1 MIRAMTSNPA
11 VADATPPASGPG
23 RGGADAGAG
32 EDTGAPVQARNRRSG
47 AAARRR
53 ERQREIVEA
62 TRALFDAR
70 EMRDANIDDIARAVG
85 VNRAI
90 IYRHFASKDELFA
103 LTLAEYLQELD
114 ERLAGIDDPTRT
126 APERLATVAGAYA
139 DFCLQYPAFLD
150 CALAL
155 LRQPG
160 RYLLAELSE
169 ATLQR
174 VGRFMVAGLG
184 RIADVLRAGTEAGD
198 FEVEDADVTA
208 NMIYL
213 QTLGALHIARS
224 GFIVRDAGQ
233 GIPEVAPVDSDQ
245 FRRLV
250 VRSCLAAARS

>member
-1 MIRAMTSNPA
+1 MPSDPA
-11 VADATPPASGPG
+11 VADATLPVPG
-23 RGGADAGAG
+23 DGLGGVADIAPRG
-32 EDTGAPVQARNRRSG
+32 RRAG

-53 ERQREIVEA
+53 QRQQEIVEA

-114 ERLAGIDDPTRT
+114 QRMAEIDDATRA

-160 RYLLAELSE
+160 EYLLAELSE
-169 ATLQR
+169 AALQR

-184 RIADVLRAGTEAGD
+184 RIAAVLRAGTEAGD
-198 FEVEDADVTA
+198 WAVDDADVTA
-208 NMIYL
+208 NLIYL

-233 GIPEVAPVDSDQ
+233 GVPEISPVDAAQ
-245 FRRLV
+245 FRGLV
-250 VRSCLAAARS
+250 VRSCLAAARA

>member
-11 VADATPPASGPG
+11 VADATSPSPGDGP
-23 RGGADAGAG
+23 RPDAGPA
-32 EDTGAPVQARNRRSG
+32 ARGRRAG

-114 ERLAGIDDPTRT
+114 LRMAEIDDES
-126 APERLATVAGAYA
+126 APAPDRLATVAGAYA

-160 RYLLAELSE
+160 EYLLAELSE
-169 ATLQR
+169 AALQR

-198 FEVEDADVTA
+198 WAVEDADVTA
-208 NMIYL
+208 NLIYL

-233 GIPEVAPVDSDQ
+233 GVPAISPIDAAQ
-245 FRRLV
+245 FRGLV
-250 VRSCLAAARS
+250 VRSCLAAARA

>member
-1 MIRAMTSNPA
+1 MTSNPL
-11 VADATPPASGPG
+11 VAHATTPAPPAGGGSGTG
-23 RGGADAGAG
+23 EAAGDPAG
-32 EDTGAPVQARNRRSG
+32 TDTRPRSRRTG

-53 ERQREIVEA
+53 ERQREIVQA

-103 LTLAEYLQELD
+103 LTLAEYLEELD
-114 ERLAGIDDPTRT
+114 QRLAGVDDAARP
-126 APERLATVAGAYA
+126 APERLAAVAGAYA

-160 RYLLAELSE
+160 EYLLAELSE
-169 ATLQR
+169 AALQR
-174 VGRFMVAGLG
+174 VGRFMVASLA

-198 FEVEDADVTA
+198 FAVEDADVTA

-213 QTLGALHIARS
+213 QTLGSLHIARS
-224 GFIVRDAGQ
+224 GFIVRDAGH
-233 GIPEVAPVDSDQ
+233 GVPEVAPVDSDQ
-245 FRRLV
+245 FRGLV
-250 VRSCLAAARS
+250 VRTCLAAARA